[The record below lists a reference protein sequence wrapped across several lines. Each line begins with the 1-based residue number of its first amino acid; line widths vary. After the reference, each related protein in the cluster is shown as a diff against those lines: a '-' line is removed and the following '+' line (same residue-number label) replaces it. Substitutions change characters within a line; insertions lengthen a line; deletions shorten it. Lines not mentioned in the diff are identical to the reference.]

1 MIKRGLKES
10 KLDSFFDDVMGFVM
24 NLQPSEAEA
33 GFHIRMPP
41 TADQESLER
50 RIAEEWAPISHILVL
65 DLRSS
70 TWSKIEAKAGVEST
84 VDSSSSATITPC
96 ADHSLVC
103 IEKVPFLF
111 EKLQTSL
118 SAIFNVVILVDST
131 SSGIVWILMMETL

>member
-1 MIKRGLKES
+1 MPLLLLQHPSCDLHDRRRNGVHRVLYVDSPVLWASALLFLLLNVNGELVPNLLFAS
-10 KLDSFFDDVMGFVM
+10 KG
-24 NLQPSEAEA
+24 E
-33 GFHIRMPP
+33 
-41 TADQESLER
+41 
-50 RIAEEWAPISHILVL
+50 VL

-70 TWSKIEAKAGVEST
+70 TWSKIEAKAGVESS

-96 ADHSLVC
+96 AGHSLVC

-131 SSGIVWILMMETL
+131 SSGIVWILMMETLS